1 VASEYDRPV
10 TVGLLGTFALW
21 IEQREMSLTPNAE
34 RLLAYLALE
43 RRWTPRST
51 VATTL
56 WPDTTLTR
64 AQGNLR
70 SALWRVTRTTG
81 RLIVTARAHSLR
93 LDEDIDV
100 DLVRVERGARWCH
113 ELTAPEPVDVDLLT
127 VDLLPDWTDEWVV
140 MHREC
145 FRQLRLRALESLC
158 ARYRR
163 VGQLRQAMSLALT
176 AVSAEPLRESAHREL
191 VEVHL
196 AEGNLAEA
204 VRQYDVYRHML
215 RRQLG
220 LVPSPAMR
228 QLVAPLLACPARP
241 S

>member
-1 VASEYDRPV
+1 VASEHDRPI
-10 TVGLLGTFALW
+10 TVGLLGAFALR
-21 IEQREMSLTPNAE
+21 IEQQEMSLTPNAE

-56 WPDTTLTR
+56 WPDTTPTR
-64 AQGNLR
+64 AGSNLR
-70 SALWRVTRTTG
+70 SALWRVTRTVG
-81 RLIVTARAHSLR
+81 RLVVIGHAHSLR

-100 DLVRVERGARWCH
+100 DLVHVERGALRCH
-113 ELTAPEPVDVDLLT
+113 EPTAPEPVDVDLFL
-127 VDLLPDWTDEWVV
+127 VDLLPGWTDEWVV

-158 ARYRR
+158 ARHRR
-163 VGQLRQAMSLALT
+163 VGQLRQAMSLALA

-196 AEGNLAEA
+196 AEGNVAEA

-220 LVPSPAMR
+220 LVPSPVMR
-228 QLVAPLLACPARP
+228 RLVAPLLACPARP
-241 S
+241 N